1 MCKLLCTVLNVGK
14 VARFYNGPSY
24 HESTVVP
31 DKKVL
36 GVVPSL
42 SKGIV
47 TVPVSVIGNAL
58 EGTVPGD
65 FHLFCSSINPIW
77 TML

>member
-1 MCKLLCTVLNVGK
+1 LCKLLCTVLNVGK

-24 HESTVVP
+24 HESTLVL

-36 GVVPSL
+36 GVVPCL

-47 TVPVSVIGNAL
+47 TVPVSVIGA
-58 EGTVPGD
+58 GR
-65 FHLFCSSINPIW
+65 FSSFLFFYQSYLDHVVS
-77 TML
+77 